1 MEHLLWC
8 PSWEWWQ
15 WLLLVLGGLGC
26 GFINTV
32 AGGGSM
38 LTVPLLI
45 VMGLPAQIANATN
58 RLSLVVQTGTA
69 TAGFLYHGI
78 RDTRT
83 IAWLALPGLGGS
95 WFGAQ
100 LAVHLPPEVFRKVFA
115 VLLAVAVLPILFR
128 PQFFEDNKQPPP
140 QRPSWT
146 LIVTFFFVGVY
157 SGFIQIGAG
166 IWSLLA
172 LLWLGNHN
180 VKYAN
185 AVKVQLLFLTTSLA
199 TLVFLWHDQVVLVIS
214 AILAVGTATG
224 SWLATRLLGGQRKVT
239 WVRWLLLAAS
249 LAAILKLLL

>member
-1 MEHLLWC
+1 
-8 PSWEWWQ
+8 
-15 WLLLVLGGLGC
+15 
-26 GFINTV
+26 
-32 AGGGSM
+32 M